1 MLPIMTGEW
10 PTFLLSFVG
19 NKRIKV
25 IESKADRDSDELA
38 RRHLARIV
46 NFDRI
51 DGETV
56 FRPLLSGNAQ
66 FNNCGQLFF

>member
-1 MLPIMTGEW
+1 M
-10 PTFLLSFVG
+10 
-19 NKRIKV
+19 N
-25 IESKADRDSDELA
+25 ELA
-38 RRHLARIV
+38 RRRLRIV

-51 DGETV
+51 DGGTV